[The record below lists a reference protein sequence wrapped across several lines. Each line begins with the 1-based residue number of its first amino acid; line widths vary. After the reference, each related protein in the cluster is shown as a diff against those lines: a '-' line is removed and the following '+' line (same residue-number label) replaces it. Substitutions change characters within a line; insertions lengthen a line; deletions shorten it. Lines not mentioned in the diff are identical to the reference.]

1 MPKFTRT
8 GAIIAAIAIGAVGVV
23 AVNVSGNSGGAT
35 AADSSTGVD
44 SLRTI
49 TVSGEGT
56 ASGRPD
62 VAVVSLGVQAT
73 GRTATEALNSA
84 NTSAAKLLAAVKAQG
99 VADADIATTNV
110 NVYPVNPDG
119 KRVTSYNAS
128 NSIEVKV
135 HGVDK
140 AGPVV
145 DAAVAAAGDAAVVQ
159 GVGFSFEDDGALQQ
173 QARAKAVDSAKTK
186 AQQLAQ
192 AAGVD
197 LGRIHAINE
206 AATGGGVVYPS
217 ADQAS
222 AKSAATPIQP
232 GTQEIS
238 QQVTVVYEISG

>member
-1 MPKFTRT
+1 MSKFTRT
-8 GAIIAAIAIGAVGVV
+8 GAVVAAIAIGAVGVV
-23 AVNVSGNSGGAT
+23 AVNLSGNSHGAT
-35 AADSSTGVD
+35 AADSTTAAD

-49 TVSGEGT
+49 TVSGEGS

-62 VAVVSLGVQAT
+62 VAVISLGVQAT
-73 GRTATEALNSA
+73 GRTATEALNTA

-99 VADADIATTNV
+99 VADADITTTNV
-110 NVYPVNPDG
+110 AVYPINPDG
-119 KRVTSYNAS
+119 QRVTSYQAS
-128 NSIEVKV
+128 NSIQVKV

-145 DAAVAAAGDAAVVQ
+145 DGAVAAAGDAAVVQ
-159 GVGFSFEDDGALQQ
+159 GIGFSFEDDGALQQ
-173 QARAKAVDSAKTK
+173 QARARAVDSAKTK

-197 LGRIHAINE
+197 LGQIHAITQ
-206 AATGGGVVYPS
+206 ATDNAGLIYPM

-232 GTQEIS
+232 GTAEIT
-238 QQVTVVYEISG
+238 QQVTVVYEITG